1 MGPVLLPG
9 VEEIGF
15 GTGCGIFLLIT
26 FSLDVSR
33 PVRVSIIANS

>member
-15 GTGCGIFLLIT
+15 GTGCGIFLIT